1 MARTI
6 AKDFDVKSKLILK
19 TAAKV
24 FAAEGVD
31 RASMSQVAQACN
43 ISKANIYHYYDSKN
57 ALLFAI
63 LDTHLRELRDRI
75 CSVASDHSTPAEHF
89 HAVLL
94 EILLAYQGADNEHR
108 VQATGIPDLPREQQ
122 DILLGYQRDLVRH
135 LSDVI
140 NTVAPKA
147 FVTDSSKLHA
157 VTMSVF
163 GMLNWFYMWNR
174 HADTQARENYARLV
188 ADLSLKGIGGV

>member
-1 MARTI
+1 MARTV
-6 AKDFDVKSKLILK
+6 AKDFDVKSNLILK
-19 TAAKV
+19 TAARV

-31 RASMSQVAQACN
+31 RASMSQVAQACK
-43 ISKANIYHYYDSKN
+43 ISKANIYHYYDSKS
-57 ALLFAI
+57 ALIFGI
-63 LDTHLRELRDRI
+63 LDTYLRELRDRI
-75 CSVASDHSTPAEHF
+75 LAVTPDGKSPPDHF

-94 EILLAYQGADNEHR
+94 EILLTYQGADNEHR
-108 VQATGIPDLPREQQ
+108 LQATGIPTLPRAQQ
-122 DILLGYQRDLVRH
+122 EILLNYQRDSVRH
-135 LSDVI
+135 MSAII
-140 NTVAPKA
+140 NTIAPQA

>member
-19 TAAKV
+19 TAAAV
-24 FAAEGVD
+24 FATEGVD
-31 RASMSQVAQACN
+31 RASMAQVAKACN
-43 ISKANIYHYYDSKN
+43 ISKANIYHYYDSKD

-75 CSVASDHSTPAEHF
+75 TAVTPDRKSPSEHF

-108 VQATGIPDLPREQQ
+108 VQATGIPALPREQQ
-122 DILLGYQRDLVRH
+122 DILLEYQRDLVRH
-135 LSDVI
+135 LSGVI
-140 NTVAPKA
+140 STIAPQA

-188 ADLSLKGIGGV
+188 ADLSLTGIGGV

>member
-6 AKDFDVKSKLILK
+6 AKDFDAKSKLILK
-19 TAAKV
+19 TAARV

-31 RASMSQVAQACN
+31 RASMSQIAQACK

-57 ALLFAI
+57 TLLFAI

-75 CSVASDHSTPAEHF
+75 VAVTPGGNSPPEHF

-94 EILLAYQGADNEHR
+94 EILLAYQGADDEHR
-108 VQATGIPDLPREQQ
+108 VQTTGTPALSREHQE
-122 DILLGYQRDLVRH
+122 ILLGYQRDLVRY
-135 LSDVI
+135 LSGVI
-140 NTVAPKA
+140 NTIAPQA
-147 FVTDSSKLHA
+147 FVTDASKLHA